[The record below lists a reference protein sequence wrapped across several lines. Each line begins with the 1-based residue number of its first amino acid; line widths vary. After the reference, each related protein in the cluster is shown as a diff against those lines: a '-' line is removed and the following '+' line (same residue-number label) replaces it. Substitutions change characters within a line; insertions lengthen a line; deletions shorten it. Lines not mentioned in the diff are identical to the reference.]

1 MTNWSI
7 EVTHR
12 GYTARQ
18 SGYNHHV
25 WIEKDG
31 EFVAH
36 IHKDKQLTEEELR
49 SLVDNHIKL
58 CEKLGI

>member
-1 MTNWSI
+1 MTNWNI

-18 SGYNHHV
+18 SGYNYHV
-25 WIEKDG
+25 WLEKDG
-31 EFVAH
+31 EFAAH
-36 IHKDKQLTEEELR
+36 IQNDKPLTEDELR
-49 SLVDNHIKL
+49 SLIDSHIVL